1 MKTVLAAALVSLV
14 LPGAALAQ
22 SQAAATLPNA
32 FDQPAVARAAVPRPV
47 PASAPTLAQVTESD
61 PAVAA
66 AAEVMLKTTIS
77 AMRAGAPNY
86 DDMTPDLA
94 AKVRGQAAA
103 ITPLIQGFGALRSVV
118 HVGHENGAE
127 LFMVTFDKQA
137 TQWILGLAE
146 DGKIAALL
154 FRPAPAP
161 AA

>member
-32 FDQPAVARAAVPRPV
+32 FDQPAVARAAPPRPA
-47 PASAPTLAQVTESD
+47 PAPAAVTASD

-66 AAEVMLKTTIS
+66 AVEVMLKTTIA
-77 AMRAGAPNY
+77 AMQAGAPNY

-103 ITPLIQGFGALRSVV
+103 ITPLIQGFGALQSVT
-118 HVGHENGAE
+118 HVGRENGAE

-137 TQWILGLAE
+137 TQWILGQAE
-146 DGKIAALL
+146 DGKITALL